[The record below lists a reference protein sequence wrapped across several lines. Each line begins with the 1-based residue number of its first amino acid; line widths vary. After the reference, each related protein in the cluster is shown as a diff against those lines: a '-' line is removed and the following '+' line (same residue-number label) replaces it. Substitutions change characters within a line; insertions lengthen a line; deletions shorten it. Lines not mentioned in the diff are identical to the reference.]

1 MGDWSMVGHALLA
14 ALLRE
19 PPFLTVIIAPL
30 LVLIPVLAVEGVLLQ
45 LRPQSVLRRLRLSPE
60 LQAQPQPQPEPQRA
74 DLRDGDLRIE
84 PGFAAS
90 VRTEQR
96 VSAPVVAFRSRPP
109 RLDERERD

>member
-30 LVLIPVLAVEGVLLQ
+30 LVLIPVMAVEGVLLQ
-45 LRPQSVLRRLRLSPE
+45 LCPQSVLRRLRLSPE
-60 LQAQPQPQPEPQRA
+60 LQAQPQPEPQRA